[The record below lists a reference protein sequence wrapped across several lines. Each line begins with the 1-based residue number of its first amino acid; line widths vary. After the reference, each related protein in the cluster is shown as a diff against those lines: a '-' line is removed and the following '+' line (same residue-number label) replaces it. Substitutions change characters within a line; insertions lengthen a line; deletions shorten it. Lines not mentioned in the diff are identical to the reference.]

1 MKPKLQLN
9 EIRKVKLSTIFCDN
23 GDDIDS
29 MQVIGSMILK
39 PLSQQPVAGVRD
51 GVAGQRDQPASSV
64 QVRRSPQDR
73 PQPLERR
80 LLPLGAFPDLPQ
92 WLWQE
97 VERLCCSPLVCSS
110 HFLLLVRHARTLSP
124 MSDPQTHL

>member
-39 PLSQQPVAGVRD
+39 ALSQQPVAGVRD
-51 GVAGQRDQPASSV
+51 GAA
-64 QVRRSPQDR
+64 
-73 PQPLERR
+73 
-80 LLPLGAFPDLPQ
+80 
-92 WLWQE
+92 
-97 VERLCCSPLVCSS
+97 
-110 HFLLLVRHARTLSP
+110 
-124 MSDPQTHL
+124 

>member
-29 MQVIGSMILK
+29 MQVIFSMILK
-39 PLSQQPVAGVRD
+39 ALSQQPVAGVRD
-51 GVAGQRDQPASSV
+51 GAARQRDQPASSL

-80 LLPLGAFPDLPQ
+80 LLPLRAFPDLPQ